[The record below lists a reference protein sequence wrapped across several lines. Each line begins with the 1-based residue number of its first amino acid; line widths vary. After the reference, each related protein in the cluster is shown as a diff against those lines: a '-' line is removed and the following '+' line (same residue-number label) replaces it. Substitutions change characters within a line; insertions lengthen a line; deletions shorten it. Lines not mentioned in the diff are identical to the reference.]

1 MELNNYEQDVL
12 NGKYGEG
19 MAMAMEI
26 QVAVGDTFEA
36 DKMVDITRAHV
47 ALSTQ
52 DNDLWFAEKLLAS
65 G

>member
-1 MELNNYEQDVL
+1 
-12 NGKYGEG
+12 
-19 MAMAMEI
+19 
-26 QVAVGDTFEA
+26 
-36 DKMVDITRAHV
+36 MVDITRAHV